1 MVKPSLHI
9 YLRVSSQSQSDDGF
23 GLDVQEKGGREC
35 AANNGFKIVLHKEGA
50 ASSHYEDFENRP
62 KLKNLLTMCET
73 GEVEHLYAYNLD
85 RLSRND
91 LTGSQIR
98 FILKKNGVNLYTNN
112 GFYSL
117 DNPNDAFMMQIMSA
131 VSTLD
136 NEVRLDRLRKG
147 KLERIKRGGWIG
159 GPPPFGYQIVDGMLI
174 ENPDESK
181 WIRKIYKWFDDGNN
195 IDDICLKLH
204 LNEVKTRRGN
214 RNWGYQ
220 TIRNILSKS
229 VVDGYLTYTDK
240 KLGETVTLTIPA
252 IVEPILS
259 QRVKDKVSKMKIG
272 KQNIKHNS
280 LFKEKMVCG
289 GCGSTYG
296 HRFNQRVGNS
306 SYYCLGNELRHRTQ
320 FKGSPKVCKAKDG
333 SRNRSVNMPKADTI
347 LWDGIVDILS
357 SSSLYKEGIKSQT
370 LGDLKQPQKDTSSY
384 QTQIK
389 KVDRKIK
396 KLKSS
401 LMDTSIQSLID
412 DDDEEF
418 DVKAFS
424 QRIQSTILGF
434 ESEKKTLK
442 QKLKQISDDRVWV
455 DWVKEFQTHI
465 SNLKTNT
472 MSLEEKKRF
481 VDGVVEQ
488 IVVTT
493 EDTQTHSFS
502 ITFKFPFVGSHI
514 EWRDVKDKSKGYDL
528 IEGETVS
535 KHFLKKSLKTTPLK
549 TP

>member
-1 MVKPSLHI
+1 MVKPTLHI

-35 AANNGFKIVLHKEGA
+35 AAKNGFKIVLHKEGA

-62 KLKNLLTMCET
+62 KLKTLLTMCER
-73 GEVEHLYAYNLD
+73 GEVDHLYAYNLD

-98 FILKKNGVNLYTNN
+98 FILKKNGVNLYTNH

-147 KLERIKRGGWIG
+147 KLEKIKRGGWIG
-159 GPPPFGYQIVDGMLI
+159 GPPPFGYQIENGTLI

-181 WIRKIYKWFDDGNN
+181 WVRKIYRWFDDGNN
-195 IDDICLKLH
+195 IDDICLKLQ
-204 LNEVKTRRGN
+204 LSEVKTRRGN

-220 TIRNILSKS
+220 TIRNILSKT

-240 KLGETVTLTIPA
+240 KLGETVTLTIPS

-259 QRVKDKVSKMKIG
+259 QRVKDRVSKIKIG
-272 KQNIKHNS
+272 KQNVKHNS

-306 SYYCLGNELRHRTQ
+306 SYYCLGNELRHRSEG
-320 FKGSPKVCKAKDG
+320 KESPKICRATDG

-347 LWDGIVDILS
+347 LWDGIIDVLS
-357 SSSLYKEGIKSQT
+357 SSSLYKEGIKIQSMS
-370 LGDLKQPQKDTSSY
+370 DLKQPQKDTSSY

-389 KVDRKIK
+389 KIDRKIK

-401 LMDTSIQSLID
+401 LMDNSIKSLID
-412 DDDEEF
+412 DDDDDF
-418 DVKAFS
+418 DIKAFT
-424 QRIQSTILGF
+424 QRIQSTILNF
-434 ESEKKTLK
+434 ESEKKDLK
-442 QKLKQISDDRVWV
+442 RKLKVISEDRIWV
-455 DWVKEFQTHI
+455 DWVKEFQNHI
-465 SNLKTNT
+465 TDLKTNK
-472 MSLEEKKRF
+472 MSLEDRKRF
-481 VDGVVEQ
+481 VDGVVDR
-488 IVVTT
+488 IVVKT

-514 EWRDVKDKSKGYDL
+514 KWRDQKDKSKGYDL

-535 KHFLKKSLKTTPLK
+535 NHFLKKSSKIQHPKTS
-549 TP
+549 